1 MTPSPSGN
9 ARSAVAW
16 LVLDVLLVL
25 EALLLAWVLL
35 IAVLATFGSG
45 ASVILVQNVSLIAM
59 AALSLLWLVIT
70 LVGALRTRASW
81 VRGSALTIHVL
92 LFAAGTGCLQLGIG
106 PWQFGFALVAA
117 ALAGFFAAILARPT
131 LQEIPG
137 EGSAAE

>member
-16 LVLDVLLVL
+16 LVLDVLLAL
-25 EALLLAWVLL
+25 EALLLGWVLVV
-35 IAVLATFGSG
+35 AVLATAGSG
-45 ASVILVQNVSLIAM
+45 GSGVLVQNVSLIAM

-92 LFAAGTGCLQLGIG
+92 LFAAGTGCLQLAIG

-117 ALAGFFAAILARPT
+117 ALVGFFSAILARPVV
-131 LQEIPG
+131 QPIPG
-137 EGSAAE
+137 EGSAG